1 MLAGFNHNVK
11 HKGKLYHVQ
20 TEDSGVAN
28 PHVITHLFVGGNILA
43 SKRTSY
49 AELVGAADLAA
60 VVRPIMEQQHKEML
74 RNLVNGVYDEVDS
87 ARGAQARA
95 YQPGQIALTEPSDS
109 TPLRAA
115 RTEEKPPSRAV
126 SEPAALRPVVRD
138 ERPRPAVA
146 APPRPAPPAAAQPA
160 RPAPP
165 PAVPAPFGSAAARP
179 SAAAKASPAPA
190 RPAAPP
196 LRPAL
201 TPPPLL
207 QRTQLPLPPPL
218 RAAPPP
224 ATGGPPP
231 FRAAPPEPLTGA
243 ELLDERSLDEVILS
257 YLAED
262 LGGRK

>member
-49 AELVGAADLAA
+49 KEHVAADDLAA

-95 YQPGQIALTEPSDS
+95 YQPGQIADAPSDS
-109 TPLRAA
+109 AA
-115 RTEEKPPSRAV
+115 LGSGRTETV
-126 SEPAALRPVVRD
+126 PAALRAAPRD
-138 ERPRPAVA
+138 EKPRPVVA
-146 APPRPAPPAAAQPA
+146 APARSAPPAPAPPARA
-160 RPAPP
+160 APP
-165 PAVPAPFGSAAARP
+165 PPIPAPFGSAAARP
-179 SAAAKASPAPA
+179 DPAAKGSPAPP
-190 RPAAPP
+190 RPVAPP

-207 QRTQLPLPPPL
+207 QRTPSLPPPPRAAPAPGGPPPL
-218 RAAPPP
+218 RAAPPDP
-224 ATGGPPP
+224 I
-231 FRAAPPEPLTGA
+231 TGA
-243 ELLDERSLDEVILS
+243 DLLDERSLDEVILS

>member
-49 AELVGAADLAA
+49 ADLVGAGDLAA

-95 YQPGQIALTEPSDS
+95 YQPGQIAVTEPFASA
-109 TPLRAA
+109 PLRSG
-115 RTEEKPPSRAV
+115 RTDPAPRAV
-126 SEPAALRPVVRD
+126 TEPAALRPLAREEKPQPV
-138 ERPRPAVA
+138 VA
-146 APPRPAPPAAAQPA
+146 APA

-165 PAVPAPFGSAAARP
+165 APAPPARAAPPPPVPAPFGSAAARP
-179 SAAAKASPAPA
+179 TAAAKASPAPP

-207 QRTQLPLPPPL
+207 QRTPSPPPPQRAAPAPPTSGPPPL
-218 RAAPPP
+218 RAAPPD
-224 ATGGPPP
+224 AL
-231 FRAAPPEPLTGA
+231 RGA
-243 ELLDERSLDEVILS
+243 DLLDERSLDEVILS

>member
-49 AELVGAADLAA
+49 ADLVGAGDLAA
-60 VVRPIMEQQHKEML
+60 VVRSIMEQQHKEML

-87 ARGAQARA
+87 ARSAQARA
-95 YQPGQIALTEPSDS
+95 YQPGQIAPSEPFDPA
-109 TPLRAA
+109 PLRSGRTEQPAAPSARDAAAA
-115 RTEEKPPSRAV
+115 RSGPREEKP
-126 SEPAALRPVVRD
+126 
-138 ERPRPAVA
+138 RPALAV
-146 APPRPAPPAAAQPA
+146 PPRPAPPAPAQPA
-160 RPAPP
+160 RAAPPAPI
-165 PAVPAPFGSAAARP
+165 PAPFGSAAARP
-179 SAAAKASPAPA
+179 AAAAKAAPPQP

-207 QRTQLPLPPPL
+207 HRTQPPLAPPPRAAPAPATSAPPPL
-218 RAAPPP
+218 RAAPPH
-224 ATGGPPP
+224 
-231 FRAAPPEPLTGA
+231 PLTSA
-243 ELLDERSLDEVILS
+243 DVLEERSLDEVILS